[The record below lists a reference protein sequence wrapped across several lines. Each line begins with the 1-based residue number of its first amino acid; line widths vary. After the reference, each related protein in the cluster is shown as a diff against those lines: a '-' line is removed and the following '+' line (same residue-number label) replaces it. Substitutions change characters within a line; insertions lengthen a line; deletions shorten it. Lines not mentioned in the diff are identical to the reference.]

1 MIVERC
7 LRLPRLWTVCVQ
19 RGDVHTFRASRAVR
33 HEQSGVRLAVILQSD
48 AMLPR
53 STVVVAATSQSVR
66 PASFRP
72 VIRVDNEL
80 TRVLVEQLAAV
91 DVSRLGEK
99 IGHLSVE
106 EMWAVDDA
114 LALVLGFQ

>member
-1 MIVERC
+1 MVF
-7 LRLPRLWTVCVQ
+7 VQ
-19 RGDVHTFRASRAVR
+19 RGDVYTFRASRVQG
-33 HEQSGVRLAVILQSD
+33 HEQQGVRLAVILQAD

-72 VIRVDNEL
+72 VIRVGNDS

-91 DVSRLGEK
+91 DVRRLGSK
-99 IGHLSVE
+99 IDRVSVE

-114 LALVLGFQ
+114 ISLVVGLQ

>member
-1 MIVERC
+1 MAF
-7 LRLPRLWTVCVQ
+7 VQ
-19 RGDVHTFRASRAVR
+19 RGDIYTFRAARSQG
-33 HEQSGVRLAVILQSD
+33 HEQQGVRLAVVLQSD
-48 AMLPR
+48 SMLPR

-72 VIRVDNEL
+72 VIRVGNEI

-91 DVSRLGEK
+91 DVRRLGSK
-99 IGHLSVE
+99 IDRVSIE

-114 LALVLGFQ
+114 LSLVGGLQ